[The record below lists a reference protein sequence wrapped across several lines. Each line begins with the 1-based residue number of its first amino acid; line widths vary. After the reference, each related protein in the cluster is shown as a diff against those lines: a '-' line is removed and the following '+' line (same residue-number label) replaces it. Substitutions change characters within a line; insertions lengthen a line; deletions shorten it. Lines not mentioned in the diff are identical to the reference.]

1 MPALSFGGAVA
12 DDGHMALDDGQ
23 MALAGRTDYDGHGLV
38 EDELAATPLEQISTW
53 VQEASARHAEHGD
66 VPEPMALSVATVD
79 AGGQPDVRT
88 VLMRFLESRG
98 IGFLTNTGSAKGL
111 QIADN
116 ERIAASLTWPSMFR
130 SIRFRGVAVAV
141 SADDVLGY
149 FAARPWASRISAWAS
164 AQSQPCE
171 SRESLETAYQMYVD
185 RFPDHGAV
193 DDVPV
198 PPLWGGYWL
207 EPHRVEFWAGRP
219 NRLHDRLI
227 FNLKD
232 FAGPGNL
239 GETDAWTV
247 QRLQP

>member
-1 MPALSFGGAVA
+1 MAS
-12 DDGHMALDDGQ
+12 DDVQKSLGD
-23 MALAGRTDYDGHGLV
+23 RTDYNGQGLA
-38 EDELAATPLEQISTW
+38 EGDLLATPLAQIARW
-53 VQEASARHAEHGD
+53 VNEASARHEEHGD

-88 VLMRFLESRG
+88 VLMRFLEPRG

-141 SADDVLGY
+141 AADDVQGY
-149 FAARPWASRISAWAS
+149 FASRPWASRISAWAS
-164 AQSQPCE
+164 AQSQPCA
-171 SRESLETAYQMYVD
+171 SRESLETAYQMYAD
-185 RFPDHGAV
+185 RFPDHGGA

-207 EPHRVEFWAGRP
+207 EPHRVELWAGRS
-219 NRLHDRLI
+219 NRLHDRLV
-227 FNLKD
+227 FERTGD
-232 FAGPGNL
+232 DAPGDL
-239 GETDAWTV
+239 SDATAWST

>member
-1 MPALSFGGAVA
+1 
-12 DDGHMALDDGQ
+12 MAITD
-23 MALAGRTDYDGHGLV
+23 RTDYDGHGLA
-38 EDELAATPLEQISTW
+38 ESELLSTPLEQIKAW
-53 VQEASARHAEHGD
+53 VDEASARHQEHGD

-88 VLMRFLESRG
+88 VLMRFLEPRG
-98 IGFLTNTGSAKGL
+98 IGFLTNTGSAKGM

-116 ERIAASLTWPSMFR
+116 ERIAAALTWPSMFR

-164 AQSQPCE
+164 AQSQPCD
-171 SRESLETAYQMYVD
+171 SRESLETAYQMYAD
-185 RFPDHGAV
+185 RFPDHGTA

-219 NRLHDRLI
+219 NRLHDRLV
-227 FNLKD
+227 FDLNGP
-232 FAGPGNL
+232 AGDGNL
-239 GETDAWTV
+239 AEPDSWSV